1 MNRLLITICG
11 RAGSKGFKNK
21 NLKTFC
27 GHPLVYYSLSAAELF
42 IKKHPELHIDIALN
56 TDSPE
61 LAELVAAKYPEVIFL
76 PRGEELGGDRVPK
89 MAVYQDSLHRMEE
102 RTGQPYDWYMDLD
115 ITSPLRTES
124 DIENADVVYVDGAR
138 HGEELLTL
146 LKDEKGSVLIVNGA
160 VLPVGVFSGGA
171 VYSADAKECCKVLK
185 EHGAFAAFPKGAEI
199 TKGFLPVGD
208 DEELRSAQD
217 MCRRKIADKHF
228 AAGVSI
234 MDPNNTYIDPR
245 VKIGSGT
252 VILPGTIL
260 RGRTVIGKNCT
271 IGPNAMIRDC
281 TVGDETEVNAS
292 QLNESTVGAH
302 TTVGPF
308 AYVRPNSKIGDHV
321 KVGDFVEIKNS
332 VIGNGTKIS
341 HLTYVGDSDCGER
354 INFGC
359 GTVTTNY
366 DGFKKFRCTIGDDAF
381 IGCNTNLIAPV
392 TVGNGSYIA
401 AGSTITDEVP
411 ADSLAIARE
420 RQVNKPGWAEQWRAA
435 HEKK

>member
-1 MNRLLITICG
+1 MDQKLAVLFMPDDMTLTKEQAPLMLRPIL
-11 RAGSKGFKNK
+11 
-21 NLKTFC
+21 FC
-27 GHPLVYYSLSAAELF
+27 PILTWMV
-42 IKKHPELHIDIALN
+42 
-56 TDSPE
+56 
-61 LAELVAAKYPEVIFL
+61 
-76 PRGEELGGDRVPK
+76 EELMGRGIERFFIVSDKRAHDMMRPYVP
-89 MAVYQDSLHRMEE
+89 
-102 RTGQPYDWYMDLD
+102 
-115 ITSPLRTES
+115 
-124 DIENADVVYVDGAR
+124 ENADVVYVDGAR

-260 RGRTVIGKNCT
+260 RGRTVIG
-271 IGPNAMIRDC
+271 
-281 TVGDETEVNAS
+281 
-292 QLNESTVGAH
+292 
-302 TTVGPF
+302 
-308 AYVRPNSKIGDHV
+308 
-321 KVGDFVEIKNS
+321 
-332 VIGNGTKIS
+332 NGTKIS

>member
-1 MNRLLITICG
+1 MDQKLAVLFMPDDMTLTKEQAPLMLRPIL
-11 RAGSKGFKNK
+11 
-21 NLKTFC
+21 FC
-27 GHPLVYYSLSAAELF
+27 PILTWMV
-42 IKKHPELHIDIALN
+42 
-56 TDSPE
+56 
-61 LAELVAAKYPEVIFL
+61 
-76 PRGEELGGDRVPK
+76 EELMGRGIERFFIVSDKRAHDMMRPYVP
-89 MAVYQDSLHRMEE
+89 
-102 RTGQPYDWYMDLD
+102 
-115 ITSPLRTES
+115 
-124 DIENADVVYVDGAR
+124 ENADVVYVDGAR

-234 MDPNNTYIDPR
+234 
-245 VKIGSGT
+245 
-252 VILPGTIL
+252 
-260 RGRTVIGKNCT
+260 
-271 IGPNAMIRDC
+271 MIRDC

>member
-1 MNRLLITICG
+1 MDQKLAVLFMPDDMTLTKEQAPLMLRPIL
-11 RAGSKGFKNK
+11 
-21 NLKTFC
+21 FC
-27 GHPLVYYSLSAAELF
+27 PILTWMV
-42 IKKHPELHIDIALN
+42 
-56 TDSPE
+56 
-61 LAELVAAKYPEVIFL
+61 
-76 PRGEELGGDRVPK
+76 EELMGRGIERFFVVSDKRAHDMMRPYVP
-89 MAVYQDSLHRMEE
+89 
-102 RTGQPYDWYMDLD
+102 
-115 ITSPLRTES
+115 
-124 DIENADVVYVDGAR
+124 ENADVVYVDGAR

-199 TKGFLPVGD
+199 AKGFLPVGD

-234 MDPNNTYIDPR
+234 MDVNNTYIDPR

>member
-1 MNRLLITICG
+1 MQL
-11 RAGSKGFKNK
+11 
-21 NLKTFC
+21 
-27 GHPLVYYSLSAAELF
+27 
-42 IKKHPELHIDIALN
+42 
-56 TDSPE
+56 SPE
-61 LAELVAAKYPEVIFL
+61 QFHTLFDRAAQPVLLVQDGVITQCSSRAEGLIAPGSPIRELLPPDAVLQELIAAAPTVL
-76 PRGEELGGDRVPK
+76 PLRL
-89 MAVYQDSLHRMEE
+89 
-102 RTGQPYDWYMDLD
+102 RTGYVTAQVQPL
-115 ITSPLRTES
+115 E
-124 DIENADVVYVDGAR
+124 GA
-138 HGEELLTL
+138 LLL
-146 LKDEKGSVLIVNGA
+146 
-160 VLPVGVFSGGA
+160 
-171 VYSADAKECCKVLK
+171 
-185 EHGAFAAFPKGAEI
+185 
-199 TKGFLPVGD
+199 FLPVGD

>member
-1 MNRLLITICG
+1 MMR
-11 RAGSKGFKNK
+11 
-21 NLKTFC
+21 
-27 GHPLVYYSLSAAELF
+27 PY
-42 IKKHPELHIDIALN
+42 
-56 TDSPE
+56 
-61 LAELVAAKYPEVIFL
+61 
-76 PRGEELGGDRVPK
+76 VP
-89 MAVYQDSLHRMEE
+89 
-102 RTGQPYDWYMDLD
+102 
-115 ITSPLRTES
+115 
-124 DIENADVVYVDGAR
+124 ENADVVYVDGAR
-138 HGEELLTL
+138 HGEELLAL

-199 TKGFLPVGD
+199 SKGFLPVGD

-217 MCRRKIADKHF
+217 MCRRKIA
-228 AAGVSI
+228 
-234 MDPNNTYIDPR
+234 
-245 VKIGSGT
+245 T

-392 TVGNGSYIA
+392 TVGSGSYIA

>member
-1 MNRLLITICG
+1 MPDDMTLTKEQAPLMLRPIL
-11 RAGSKGFKNK
+11 
-21 NLKTFC
+21 FC
-27 GHPLVYYSLSAAELF
+27 PILTWMV
-42 IKKHPELHIDIALN
+42 
-56 TDSPE
+56 
-61 LAELVAAKYPEVIFL
+61 
-76 PRGEELGGDRVPK
+76 EELMGRGIERFFIVSDKRAHDMMRPYVP
-89 MAVYQDSLHRMEE
+89 
-102 RTGQPYDWYMDLD
+102 
-115 ITSPLRTES
+115 
-124 DIENADVVYVDGAR
+124 ENADVVYVDGAR

-146 LKDEKGSVLIVNGA
+146 LKDETGSVLIVNGA

>member
-1 MNRLLITICG
+1 MDQKLAVLFMPDDMTLTKEQAPLMLRPIL
-11 RAGSKGFKNK
+11 
-21 NLKTFC
+21 FC
-27 GHPLVYYSLSAAELF
+27 PILTWMV
-42 IKKHPELHIDIALN
+42 
-56 TDSPE
+56 
-61 LAELVAAKYPEVIFL
+61 
-76 PRGEELGGDRVPK
+76 EELMGQGV
-89 MAVYQDSLHRMEE
+89 E
-102 RTGQPYDWYMDLD
+102 RFFIVSDVRAHDIMRPY
-115 ITSPLRTES
+115 IPEQ
-124 DIENADVVYVDGAR
+124 ADVTYVDGAK
-138 HGEELLTL
+138 HGEELLKL
-146 LKDEKGSVLIVNGA
+146 LKGEKGSVLIVNGA
-160 VLPVGVFSGGA
+160 VLPVGVFSGA
-171 VYSADAKECCKVLK
+171 AECCKVLK

-208 DEELRSAQD
+208 DEEIRSAQD

-234 MDPNNTYIDPR
+234 MDANNTYIDPR
-245 VKIGSGT
+245 VTIGSGT

-271 IGPNAMIRDC
+271 IGPNTMIRDC
-281 TVGDETEVNAS
+281 VIGDETEVNAS
-292 QLNESTVGAH
+292 QLNESRIGSH
-302 TTVGPF
+302 TNVEPF
-308 AYVRPNSKIGDHV
+308 AYVRPNSTIGDHV

-366 DGFKKFRCTIGDDAF
+366 DGFKKFRCTIGNDAF

-392 TVGNGSYIA
+392 TVGSGSYIA

-411 ADSLAIARE
+411 ADSLALARS
-420 RQVNKPGWAEQWRAA
+420 RQVNKPGWAVTWRAA